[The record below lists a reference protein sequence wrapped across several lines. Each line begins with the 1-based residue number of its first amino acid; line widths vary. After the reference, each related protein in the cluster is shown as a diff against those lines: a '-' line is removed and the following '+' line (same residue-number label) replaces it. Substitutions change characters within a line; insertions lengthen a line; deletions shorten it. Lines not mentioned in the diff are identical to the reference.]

1 METKTDTDTD
11 RKETG
16 NPQGSLTITG
26 NNGEEMIYRLYSHML
41 KRQLTE
47 VPGHVCFMI
56 NGKDMAD
63 APENLYRITAWCNE
77 ISGFIVKHHP
87 PARTGIQGLTFHIS
101 TPTPDD
107 MDDFLPAIR
116 RISTISR
123 LILHK
128 GDQEEITGKGMDVVV
143 AIGKSGRE
151 EITAC
156 IRKMARD
163 HVCSGGVD
171 EKILESYLTFK
182 YTPDVVIKSG
192 GDHLTDFLIWQS
204 VYSELFFSDVNWKY
218 FRKVD
223 FLRILRDYQSR
234 IRRFGK

>member
-1 METKTDTDTD
+1 
-11 RKETG
+11 
-16 NPQGSLTITG
+16 
-26 NNGEEMIYRLYSHML
+26 MIHWLYGHLL
-41 KRQLTE
+41 KRQITDL
-47 VPGHVCFMI
+47 PGHVCFMI

-63 APENLYRITAWCNE
+63 APEKLYAITQWCNQISTFITRHHPSSPARIT
-77 ISGFIVKHHP
+77 
-87 PARTGIQGLTFHIS
+87 GLTFHIS
-101 TPTPDD
+101 TPAPDE
-107 MDDFLPAIR
+107 MMRYLPEIR
-116 RISTISR
+116 KIGTISR
-123 LILHK
+123 LILHI

-156 IRKMARD
+156 IRQMAED
-163 HVCSGGVD
+163 HVRSCDVD
-171 EKILESYLTFK
+171 EHLLETYLTFK

-218 FRKVD
+218 LRKVD

>member
-1 METKTDTDTD
+1 
-11 RKETG
+11 
-16 NPQGSLTITG
+16 
-26 NNGEEMIYRLYSHML
+26 MIYWLYEQML
-41 KRQLTE
+41 KRQITVL
-47 VPGHVCFMI
+47 PGHVCFMI
-56 NGKDMAD
+56 SGQDMAD
-63 APENLYRITAWCNE
+63 APEKLFRATAWCTD
-77 ISGFIVKHHP
+77 ISAYVSKHNASSQP
-87 PARTGIQGLTFHIS
+87 GIHGLTFHIA
-101 TPTPDD
+101 TPSPDD
-107 MDDFLPAIR
+107 MKKCLAEIR
-116 RISTISR
+116 KIGTIAR
-123 LILHK
+123 LILHV
-128 GDQEEITGKGMDVVV
+128 GDKEEVIGEGMDVVV

-156 IRKMARD
+156 IRKMAEAHLPPED
-163 HVCSGGVD
+163 VD
-171 EKILESYLTFK
+171 EKLLESYLTFK

>member
-1 METKTDTDTD
+1 
-11 RKETG
+11 
-16 NPQGSLTITG
+16 
-26 NNGEEMIYRLYSHML
+26 MIYWLYGHML
-41 KRQLTE
+41 RRQITE
-47 VPGHVCFMI
+47 LPRHVCFMI
-56 NGKDMAD
+56 NGKDMTD
-63 APENLYRITAWCNE
+63 APEKLYAITQWCNQT
-77 ISGFIVKHHP
+77 SSFIIKHHP
-87 PARTGIQGLTFHIS
+87 SATGIQGLTFHIS
-101 TPTPDD
+101 TPAPDE
-107 MDDFLPAIR
+107 MNRYLPEIR
-116 RISTISR
+116 KIGTISR
-123 LILHK
+123 LILHI
-128 GDQEEITGKGMDVVV
+128 GDQEEIIGNGMDVVV

-156 IRKMARD
+156 IRKMAQD
-163 HVCSGGVD
+163 QVKSGDVD
-171 EKILESYLTFK
+171 EKLLESYLTFK